1 MRRSTTPG
9 SHVRTLAPK
18 GGAAAILVAAILLA
32 GAGSASA
39 AGNNDGGYWYYQDY
53 GVADAAAEG
62 YTGAGV
68 TVAVIDLQVNTAV
81 PELSDADITVREP
94 SFCSVDVGST
104 EPAPAES
111 DDFASASHA
120 TEMIS
125 YLAGNGKGSGGSDA
139 PLGVAPDAKI
149 LYYST
154 GYEVFEGNNGCP
166 LLSGEG
172 NFASGSTTAIASAIN
187 EAVADGADIISISIS
202 SGGSNDELYGA
213 VANAIRSGVVVVA
226 ARPNSGAS
234 TDDTTMWGT
243 NGVVTVQAMDVD
255 GVIQK
260 SSAVADPYIDVVGPG
275 VDVIGRGTSF
285 DDHGLVSGTSS
296 ATAIT
301 AGFLAV
307 VKSKY
312 PDATGSQLIQSLIR
326 NTGVEDHELERDPD
340 NMYGYGAVSL
350 RHMLANDPTLYDDVN
365 PVLTTDSMDL
375 PTFEDVYGAE
385 TTDPTAVPNEDPAA
399 GNSHLVVLL
408 VIAIVGVLVVAGLII
423 LTVVLVRRSNRKSRA

>member
-1 MRRSTTPG
+1 M
-9 SHVRTLAPK
+9 L
-18 GGAAAILVAAILLA
+18 AAALLL
-32 GAGSASA
+32 GSAGSAFA
-39 AGNNDGGYWYYQDY
+39 AGDNDGGYWYYQDY
-53 GVADAAAEG
+53 GVAEAGADG

-68 TVAVIDLQVNTAV
+68 TIAVIDLQVNTGV

-94 SFCSVDVGST
+94 SFCSVEVGST

-139 PLGVAPDAKI
+139 PLGVAPDARI

-154 GYEVFEGNNGCP
+154 GFEVFEGNNGCP
-166 LLSGEG
+166 SLAGDG
-172 NFASGSTTAIASAIN
+172 NFASGTTSAIASAID

-202 SGGSNDELYGA
+202 SGGSNNELYSA
-213 VANAIRSGVVVVA
+213 VANAVRNGVVVVA
-226 ARPNSGAS
+226 ARPNSRTS
-234 TDDTTMWGT
+234 SDDATMWGT

-255 GVIQK
+255 GIIQD
-260 SSAVADPYIDVVGPG
+260 SSSVADPYIDVVGPG

-285 DDHGLVSGTSS
+285 DEHGLVSGTSS

-312 PDATGSQLIQSLIR
+312 PDASGSQLIQSLLR
-326 NTGVEDHELERDPD
+326 NTGVEDHELERDPE

-350 RHMLANDPTLYDDVN
+350 RHMLANDPTQYEDVN
-365 PVLTTDSMDL
+365 PVLTTDTMDR
-375 PTFEDVYGAE
+375 PTFDEVYGEE
-385 TTDPTAVPNEDPAA
+385 TADPTALPDEDPAN

-408 VIAIVGVLVVAGLII
+408 VIAVVGILVVAGLIV
-423 LTVVLVRRSNRKSRA
+423 LTVVLVRRSNRKSRT